1 MYTEKQE
8 KELRDTISF
17 MKKLSQKR
25 KRKKKII
32 LNDEQTHMQN
42 FQRKIGNLM
51 TSLKSVQDQKS
62 KYLQELTLILEF
74 EKSRIDVF
82 GD

>member
-1 MYTEKQE
+1 MHTEKQE